1 MSQKNL
7 CTAIKIILAGLTAV
21 AILNLIALG
30 YSYVGVAVKDATEAT
45 DVKWRSGQIVSNL
58 TEGLAYFRMD
68 GNGYNNA
75 YPSEDSAK
83 DQTIDILLMGSS
95 HMQANQVAAD
105 KNVCYLLNEQM
116 PDWYT
121 YNIGM
126 NGHTLPICLDNLE
139 AALEEYAPQKYVI
152 IETMSVDMDTDE
164 MTEVLDGTRDKIQ
177 AYTGGS
183 YYLETYMPG
192 LGAIWRQVSIWKRQS
207 VTGDDS
213 ETAGENDALD
223 ETSNTSD
230 ETLTQN
236 EMVLSELL
244 TQSVATAEAY
254 SCELVILYHPT
265 LTMQKDGSVLP
276 DTDEAA
282 REKFADACE
291 QSGVL
296 FIDMTDCF
304 LQHYEEEHILPNG
317 FCNTSVGTGHLN
329 EYGHAWI
336 ADQIVKTLA
345 QN

>member
-1 MSQKNL
+1 
-7 CTAIKIILAGLTAV
+7 
-21 AILNLIALG
+21 
-30 YSYVGVAVKDATEAT
+30 
-45 DVKWRSGQIVSNL
+45 
-58 TEGLAYFRMD
+58 
-68 GNGYNNA
+68 
-75 YPSEDSAK
+75 
-83 DQTIDILLMGSS
+83 
-95 HMQANQVAAD
+95 MQADQVAAD
-105 KNVCYLLNEQM
+105 KNVGYLLNEQL

-126 NGHTLPICLDNLE
+126 NGHTLPICLDNLKE
-139 AALEEYAPQKYVI
+139 ALEEYAPQKYVI

-164 MTEVLDGTRDKIQ
+164 MTEVLDGTREKIQ

-207 VTGDDS
+207 ISGEVSEVTGEDDTL
-213 ETAGENDALD
+213 EEAV
-223 ETSNTSD
+223 NTSD
-230 ETLTQN
+230 GTGTQDADNASNETLLTA
-236 EMVLSELL
+236 LL
-244 TQSVATAEAY
+244 AQSAATAEAY

-265 LTMQKDGSVLP
+265 LTIQKDGSVLP

-282 REKFADACE
+282 RKKFAAACE